1 MDEWYGN
8 PNRGPKAGATQ
19 AIRRQAKRNSAM
31 LLGAFALTFLLARL
45 FAYPAALLARELS
58 PTGAEILQT
67 LCNHLPFYLAALI
80 IFKAAQGKNGFRARD
95 YLRKPQLPAG
105 QIIALMVIAVGASYA
120 ANFATVYVEQLLE
133 NLFHLPMSAPS
144 TVSLGSPVV
153 TAIQLISLC
162 LVTPLVEELFFR
174 GGLLGETLP
183 LGTAFAVLTSALS
196 FGLFH
201 MSAAIPFATV
211 MGLCSGYLTV
221 RCRSLLPSIGVHA
234 FINICSLL
242 SNTLARFLST
252 AEEGSLSFFLAA
264 WGNMLLEGVIVLS
277 IPAAVVLAVILHKK
291 LFVPLPN
298 GCPMLTG
305 KEKCRVYWTHPTSI
319 AFLVLVVIATVF
331 SAWAA

>member
-1 MDEWYGN
+1 MDEWYGR
-8 PNRGPKAGATQ
+8 PDWDPKAGAAK
-19 AIRRQAKRNSAM
+19 AIRRQAARNGAM
-31 LLGAFALTFLLARL
+31 LLGAFALTFLLARCA
-45 FAYPAALLARELS
+45 AYPAALLARRLS

-67 LCNHLPFYLAALI
+67 LCNHLPFYMAALI

-105 QIIALMVIAVGASYA
+105 QILSLMVIAIGASYA
-120 ANFATVYVEQLLE
+120 ANFATSYLEQMLE
-133 NLFHLPMSAPS
+133 NLFHLPVSAPS

-162 LVTPLVEELFFR
+162 LVTPLVEELLFR
-174 GGLLGETLP
+174 GSLLGETLP

-201 MSAAIPFATV
+201 MSAAIPFAAV

-234 FINICSLL
+234 VINTCSLL

-252 AEEGSLSFFLAA
+252 AEESSLSFFLAA
-264 WGNMLLEGVIVLS
+264 WGNMLLEGVIILS
-277 IPAAVVLAVILHKK
+277 IPAAAVLAAVWHKK

-298 GCPMLTG
+298 GCPILTG
-305 KEKCRVYWTHPTSI
+305 KEKCKVYWTHPVSI
-319 AFLVLVVIATVF
+319 AFLILVVIATVF
-331 SAWAA
+331 SVLAA